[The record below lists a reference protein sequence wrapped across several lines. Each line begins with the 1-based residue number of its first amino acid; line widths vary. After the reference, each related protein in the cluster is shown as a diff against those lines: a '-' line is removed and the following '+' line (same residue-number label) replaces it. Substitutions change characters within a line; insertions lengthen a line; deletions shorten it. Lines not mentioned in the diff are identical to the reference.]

1 VEDLNVIFII
11 KENQRVDKTNLLNK
25 LKPEIVKLDQAMR
38 DDLKDLAARDLAPA
52 NLLEPLEHALFNGGK
67 RIRPLLCILA
77 ARLCSSAPGNK
88 IYPLAIA
95 FEYLHVATLLH
106 DDVIDHAETRR
117 GRPTVNETFGL
128 TAAILA
134 GDFLHARSLFL
145 IGTIGGRRCLD
156 LICRATEAMVAGEFL
171 QLANA
176 RNLNQSENDY
186 FAVIKGKTALF
197 IGAVCEIGGI
207 FAGADEMYTKQ
218 LRQYGANL
226 GLAFQIQDDLL
237 DYLGDAAKTGKTV
250 GNDFF
255 EGKMTLPLLHTLET
269 AGDKEKDFLLGLLG
283 GDKRVR
289 KEKLFEAR
297 KIIHDNGGF
306 DYAAKLAEKLVDTAI
321 KSLASFSSDQNK
333 DIVDILTGLAGY
345 VINRDK

>member
-1 VEDLNVIFII
+1 
-11 KENQRVDKTNLLNK
+11 VDKTNLLNK
-25 LKPEIVKLDQAMR
+25 LKPELVKLDQTMR
-38 DDLKDLAARDLAPA
+38 DDLNNLAARNLVPA

-77 ARLCSSAPGNK
+77 ARLCSSAPGNN

-117 GRPTVNETFGL
+117 GRPTVNEAFGL
-128 TAAILA
+128 PQAILA

-145 IGTIGGRRCLD
+145 IGTIGGSGCLD

-176 RNLNQSENDY
+176 SNLNQSESDY

-207 FAGADEMYTKQ
+207 FSGADETNTEQ

-255 EGKMTLPLLHTLET
+255 EGKMTLPLLHTLKT
-269 AGDKEKDFLLGLLG
+269 AGNTEKNFLLGLLRE
-283 GDKRVR
+283 DS
-289 KEKLFEAR
+289 KERRGKFSEAR
-297 KIIHDNGGF
+297 KIIHESSGF
-306 DYAAKLAEKLVDTAI
+306 IYASKLAEKLVNTAI
-321 KSLASFSSDQNK
+321 NSLATFSSGQNK
-333 DIVDILTGLAGY
+333 DIVDILTGLARY
-345 VINRDK
+345 VISRDK